1 MANRFNDGI
10 IDLSSL
16 REKKKAEKEV
26 VQFDPNVIMKTIPS
40 SFQATDDQ
48 GNELE
53 IEVQSVAILPEKV
66 YLILHDGKEGEPPFL
81 MIGRHERNIFIEELT
96 PATEEDLVHY
106 NKMVEEYRKHEAEQQ
121 AAEAAQHVQNER
133 EAQLKEMLD
142 KAETEEERQQ
152 ILAMMNN

>member
-1 MANRFNDGI
+1 M
-10 IDLSSL
+10 IDPMV
-16 REKKKAEKEV
+16 KALAE
-26 VQFDPNVIMKTIPS
+26 
-40 SFQATDDQ
+40 
-48 GNELE
+48 
-53 IEVQSVAILPEKV
+53 SVAKDNGWPFSSGTSC
-66 YLILHDGKEGEPPFL
+66 DGKKLEFMAFKIKG
-81 MIGRHERNIFIEELT
+81 MNIFIEELT